1 MSFLKKLKANKP
13 QAKLE
18 GYFMTMLG
26 KSKFGK
32 TTWAVEVVEEHFGS
46 LDNALL
52 LATEIG
58 YKTMDGVIAIPITG
72 FEWAENEDEDDEDVK
87 AQKDDNEERGF
98 IEVVDELIENKNE
111 VDFKFIIIDTITA
124 LERYATAHVIRQ
136 ANRQDNPAKRYKTI
150 SNIPWGDGY
159 TMVGE
164 AIYEQIDRLKKAG
177 FGVLV
182 IGHEKTRKIKNK
194 DGYEYD
200 YTGLNVMGK
209 VSDIIERESDF
220 IIYADLMTTEG
231 EDGKP
236 KEERMLR
243 YRSDGNFLAGCRFK
257 HFPASTSNEP
267 ADFLKA
273 FKEAVEASSGKKLP
287 KKVVEVKEEVEDE
300 KEHVVEEKPKKTST
314 KKQKAKEVE
323 PDVAEEQ
330 VKAEAE
336 AEKSAVESTT
346 DEDVAEAIE
355 AVKAEIGE
363 LLADMPLADKKKCAV
378 EFKNVTGAIDYKQSN
393 SLEDLQEVLEFV
405 KELA

>member
-1 MSFLKKLKANKP
+1 MSFLKKLKPNKP
-13 QAKLE
+13 EARLE

-58 YKTMDGVIAIPITG
+58 YKTMNGVIAIPITG
-72 FEWAENEDEDDEDVK
+72 FEWAENEDEDDEEVK
-87 AQKDDNEERGF
+87 AKKPDNEERGF
-98 IEVVDELIENKNE
+98 IEVVDELIENKND

-124 LERYATAHVIRQ
+124 LERYATKHVIRQ

-150 SNIPWGDGY
+150 ANIPWGDGY

-194 DGYEYD
+194 DGFEYD

-209 VSDIIERESDF
+209 VSDVIERESDF
-220 IIYADLMTTEG
+220 LIYADLMTTEG

-236 KEERMLR
+236 QEERLLR
-243 YRSDGNFLAGCRFK
+243 FRSDGNFLAGCRFK

-287 KKVVEVKEEVEDE
+287 KKVVEPKEEVEE
-300 KEHVVEEKPKKTST
+300 ETETPVVEEKPKKTRT
-314 KKQKAKEVE
+314 KTKEKVKEVE
-323 PDVAEEQ
+323 PDVAEEVNEDESTAVEIPEQ
-330 VKAEAE
+330 NTEYVKA
-336 AEKSAVESTT
+336 V
-346 DEDVAEAIE
+346 D

-363 LLADMPLADKKKCAV
+363 LLTDMVLADKKKCAGV
-378 EFKNVTGAIDYKQSN
+378 FKKVTGEIDYRLSKD
-393 SLEDLQEVLEFV
+393 LEKLQEVLEFV